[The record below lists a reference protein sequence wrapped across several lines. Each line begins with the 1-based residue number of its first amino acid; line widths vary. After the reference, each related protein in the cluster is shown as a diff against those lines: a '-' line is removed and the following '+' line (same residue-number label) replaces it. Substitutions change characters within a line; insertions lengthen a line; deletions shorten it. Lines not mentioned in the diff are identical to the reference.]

1 MIRIMIEGTD
11 RTGKTTLAKALV
23 EAFGLNYIHCS
34 KPKTDDP
41 FQEYMEMLINTTQS
55 TVFDRSYL
63 GEFAY
68 SNLWRGGCKLTFQD
82 FNALDICTLKDSKTI
97 IIHATADLEVIK
109 ERCIKEGEELLK
121 FDQIKQCSDLFE
133 TIISKTLCPVIKYNS
148 TYQKPSDMVEL
159 LKHFVD

>member
-97 IIHATADLEVIK
+97 IIHATADLEVINSRIGRIEK
-109 ERCIKEGEELLK
+109 KAITKLQK
-121 FDQIKQCSDLFE
+121 LFE
-133 TIISKTLCPVIKYNS
+133 MN
-148 TYQKPSDMVEL
+148 
-159 LKHFVD
+159 